1 MTEKKST
8 KKKLKKSVSD
18 VIPSHV
24 DSQES
29 LDVSSMLKDLTKN
42 VSREVVS
49 LLKPEMEK
57 GIDSRFEQIKQIVI
71 NEMTDMR
78 KNSPEQKTENT
89 SQAVN
94 ALVEQ
99 AQQSQTPDGENKQ
112 TQTPNKFEM
121 FAQILPLV
129 QQLGILGNNNQQG
142 MGGMIQEAL
151 MRKFLA
157 DTSRSDYL
165 NQAMTNYMMKN
176 MLKTDSLELESM
188 NKTDNELMSPLKKY
202 GDISEAKKQQSQDKQ

>member
-8 KKKLKKSVSD
+8 KKKLKKSVSG
-18 VIPSHV
+18 VTPSVV

-29 LDVSSMLKDLTKN
+29 VDVSSILQDLTKN
-42 VSREVVS
+42 ISREVVQT
-49 LLKPEMEK
+49 LKPEMEK
-57 GIDSRFEQIKQIVI
+57 GIESRFEQIKQIVI
-71 NEMTDMR
+71 NEVTDLR
-78 KNSPEQKTENT
+78 KNLPTPEAQTPE
-89 SQAVN
+89 AVN
-94 ALVEQ
+94 NLVQE
-99 AQQSQTPDGENKQ
+99 AQQTQGETQQQ

-129 QQLGILGNNNQQG
+129 QQLGLLGNNQQQG

-176 MLKTDSLELESM
+176 MLKTDSQEVESM
-188 NKTDNELMSPLKKY
+188 IKTDNELMSPLKKY
-202 GDISEAKKQQSQDKQ
+202 GDISEAKKQQSQEKQ

>member
-8 KKKLKKSVSD
+8 KKKLKKSVSG
-18 VIPSHV
+18 VTPSVV

-29 LDVSSMLKDLTKN
+29 VDVSSILQDLTKN
-42 VSREVVS
+42 ISREVVQT
-49 LLKPEMEK
+49 LKPEMEK
-57 GIDSRFEQIKQIVI
+57 GIESRFEQIKQIVI
-71 NEMTDMR
+71 NEVTDLR
-78 KNSPEQKTENT
+78 KNLPTPEAQTPE
-89 SQAVN
+89 AVN
-94 ALVEQ
+94 NLVQE
-99 AQQSQTPDGENKQ
+99 AQQTQGETQQQ

-129 QQLGILGNNNQQG
+129 QQLGLLGNNQNQG

-151 MRKFLA
+151 MRKLLA

-176 MLKTDSLELESM
+176 MLKTDSQEVESM
-188 NKTDNELMSPLKKY
+188 IKTDNELMSPLKKY
-202 GDISEAKKQQSQDKQ
+202 GDISEAKKQQSQEKQ